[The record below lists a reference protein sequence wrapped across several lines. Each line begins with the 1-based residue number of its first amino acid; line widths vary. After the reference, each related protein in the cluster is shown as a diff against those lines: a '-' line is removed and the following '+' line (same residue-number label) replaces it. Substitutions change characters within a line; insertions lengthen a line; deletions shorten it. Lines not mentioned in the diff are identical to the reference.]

1 MVIFITIALL
11 SFNDYQISMKSKNKK
26 YQIKMLKWILQYDY
40 EYLAIKT
47 RAFLIA
53 SVVLLITAVK

>member
-47 RAFLIA
+47 RAFSKS